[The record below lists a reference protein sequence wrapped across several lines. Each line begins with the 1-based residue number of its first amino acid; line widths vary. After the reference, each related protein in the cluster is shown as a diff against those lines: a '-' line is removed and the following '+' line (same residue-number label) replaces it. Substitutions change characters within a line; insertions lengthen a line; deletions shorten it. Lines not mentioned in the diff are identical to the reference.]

1 MKKRVSRNPIIA
13 PWLLLAGMAAASPA
27 PAQSV
32 TAPPGGVIRWPG
44 HDISSCQMEDR
55 VWAPVA
61 GECWVPVDL
70 LATGELTASRT
81 SEAGRETLVIRVG
94 PYPYPEQRLTVPGH
108 MVHLSPE
115 DQERSRRESRK
126 VAALWQHHTRP
137 RFTLPLGSPL
147 DTMAAGR
154 AFGARRVFNN
164 EPRSPHTGVD
174 YRAAKGTRVLA
185 AEQGTVLLAE
195 EHFFAG
201 KSVYI
206 DHGGGLITMYFHLDT
221 IAVAEGA
228 DVKRGQV
235 IGTVGST
242 GRSTGP
248 HLHFGVRWLGARV
261 DPAILLNPDSATRAP
276 GL

>member
-1 MKKRVSRNPIIA
+1 MR
-13 PWLLLAGMAAASPA
+13 W
-27 PAQSV
+27 
-32 TAPPGGVIRWPG
+32 GGSGITTCESG
-44 HDISSCQMEDR
+44 DR

-70 LATGELTASRT
+70 LASGELTAGRT
-81 SEAGRETLVIRVG
+81 GAAGRESLMIRVG
-94 PYPYPEQRLTVPGH
+94 PYPYPEQRLTVAEH
-108 MVHLSPE
+108 MVHLSAE

-147 DTMAAGR
+147 DTMAPGR

-164 EPRSPHTGVD
+164 EPRSPHNGVD

-185 AEQGTVLLAE
+185 SEQGTVLLAE

-201 KSVYI
+201 NSVYL

-221 IAVAEGA
+221 IAVNEGE
-228 DVKRGQV
+228 DVQRGQV

-261 DPAILLNPDSATRAP
+261 DPAILLNPDSAIRAP
-276 GL
+276 TP